1 MSAVRRGT
9 EELAERAWH
18 HVTRMRRQ
26 HPPADSAPELSPVA
40 SSGGGMDIAVREAA
54 AWSGRF
60 LLIVAA
66 LFVLWRMLDAI
77 SLVTISLTVATMIS
91 AVLRPLVNAL
101 TGRGLPRWLSA
112 TFVFLFGVGAL
123 TLVVWF
129 VISQISNNTDII
141 VVQLMNASQDI
152 IRWLSEGPLRM
163 SEEQLQRIG
172 SEITSQLMSAQG
184 DVATRVFTTAT
195 SALSVLSGAILCLF
209 TLLFLLLDDGAIWRW
224 VVGLFPR
231 SAQERVK
238 DGGSVAWRTLVAYMR
253 STVLLAAI
261 NALTMVPVMM
271 IAKMELYV
279 PLGVLLFLGSLIPM
293 VGMLVAGAIL
303 ILIALV
309 MNGPVIALVMGIA
322 LFLTVQLEGNLLNP
336 CILGKAVNIHPLAIL
351 ATVTAGTLA
360 GGIFGAFIAV
370 PAVAII
376 NNVAVALRPPAAV
389 PDAARPLVLD
399 EGPDA
404 DRATDRE
411 HAVEPSA
418 ARPEPTPSRPGG
430 LTPRPDAASRP
441 EASGRPA
448 TETP

>member
-1 MSAVRRGT
+1 
-9 EELAERAWH
+9 
-18 HVTRMRRQ
+18 
-26 HPPADSAPELSPVA
+26 
-40 SSGGGMDIAVREAA
+40 MDVAVREAA
-54 AWSGRF
+54 TWSGRF
-60 LLIVAA
+60 LIIVAA

-91 AVLRPLVNAL
+91 AVLRPGVNSL
-101 TGRGLPRWLSA
+101 TDRGLSRWLSA
-112 TFVFLFGVGAL
+112 TFVFLFGVAAL
-123 TLVVWF
+123 TLVMWF
-129 VISQISNNTDII
+129 VISQITNNTDII

-172 SEITSQLMSAQG
+172 SDITSQLVSAQG
-184 DVATRVFTTAT
+184 DVAARAFSTAT

-209 TLLFLLLDDGAIWRW
+209 TLLFLLLDDGSIWRW

-231 SAQERVK
+231 DGQERVK
-238 DGGSVAWRTLVAYMR
+238 DAGSVAWRTLVAYMR

-293 VGMLVAGAIL
+293 VGMLVAGAVL
-303 ILIALV
+303 VLIALV

-336 CILGKAVNIHPLAIL
+336 YILGKAVNIHPLAIL

-376 NNVAVALRPPAAV
+376 NNVAVALRSRAA
-389 PDAARPLVLD
+389 AAAAGMPLVLD
-399 EGPDA
+399 DGLEA

-418 ARPEPTPSRPGG
+418 ARPEPSSSRSGNAP
-430 LTPRPDAASRP
+430 ARP

-448 TETP
+448 TGTP